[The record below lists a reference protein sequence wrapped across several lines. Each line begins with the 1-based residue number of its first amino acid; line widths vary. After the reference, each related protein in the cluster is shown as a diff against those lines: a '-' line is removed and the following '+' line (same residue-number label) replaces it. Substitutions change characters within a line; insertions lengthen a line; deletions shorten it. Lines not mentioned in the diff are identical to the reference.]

1 MGPELRKMASRLAV
15 HLRSRRLQRGK
26 RRHANQH
33 VLILGDFLSSQVEGS
48 ALLNWAAVLIDDTFV
63 KSAGVKVRRRGMQQN
78 WTETLPE
85 HKHGRCQNLA

>member
-1 MGPELRKMASRLAV
+1 
-15 HLRSRRLQRGK
+15 
-26 RRHANQH
+26 
-33 VLILGDFLSSQVEGS
+33 
-48 ALLNWAAVLIDDTFV
+48 V